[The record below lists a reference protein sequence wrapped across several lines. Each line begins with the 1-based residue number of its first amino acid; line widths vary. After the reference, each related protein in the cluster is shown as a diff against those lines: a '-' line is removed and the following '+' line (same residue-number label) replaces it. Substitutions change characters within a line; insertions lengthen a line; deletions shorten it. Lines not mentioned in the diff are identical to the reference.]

1 MGEKFRFRKEY
12 MKRIGILLIIGDI
25 TMIAFYFV
33 YQMSINKK
41 VEEEVNNYI
50 EETSIEEKI
59 NIENGDDVVEENKT
73 EQKEINYTAII
84 EIPKINL
91 KRGVVDSTKNFSS
104 INYAI
109 SIDKNSNYPN
119 ENGNFI
125 LYAHSGNSNI
135 AYFRNLNKV
144 NKNDSIYI
152 YYSGVKYEYKITNKY
167 TIEKTGTANVI
178 SSKDKKYLTLITCSQ
193 EQKNKQII
201 LVGNLTNEK
210 EY

>member
-1 MGEKFRFRKEY
+1 
-12 MKRIGILLIIGDI
+12 MKRLGVLLIIGAI
-25 TMIAFYFV
+25 SMVAFYCV

-41 VEEEVNNYI
+41 VEREVNNYI
-50 EETSIEEKI
+50 EETSIEEEI
-59 NIENGDDVVEENKT
+59 NIENSDDLVEENKT
-73 EQKEINYTAII
+73 EQREINYTAII

-109 SIDKNSNYPN
+109 SVDKNSNYPN

-178 SSKDKKYLTLITCSQ
+178 SSRDKRYITLITCSQ
-193 EQKNKQII
+193 EQKNKQIV

>member
-1 MGEKFRFRKEY
+1 
-12 MKRIGILLIIGDI
+12 MKRLGILLIIGAI
-25 TMIAFYFV
+25 SMVAFYFV

-41 VEEEVNNYI
+41 VEEVVNNYI

-109 SIDKNSNYPN
+109 SVDKNSNYPN

-167 TIEKTGTANVI
+167 TIEKKGTANVI
-178 SSKDKKYLTLITCSQ
+178 SSKDKRYITLITCSQ
-193 EQKNKQII
+193 EQKNKQIV
-201 LVGNLTNEK
+201 LVGNLMNEK

>member
-12 MKRIGILLIIGDI
+12 MKRIGILLIIGAI

>member
-1 MGEKFRFRKEY
+1 
-12 MKRIGILLIIGDI
+12 MKRLGVLLIIGAI
-25 TMIAFYFV
+25 SMVAFYCV

-41 VEEEVNNYI
+41 VEREVNNYI
-50 EETSIEEKI
+50 EETSIEEEI
-59 NIENGDDVVEENKT
+59 NIENSDDLVEENKT
-73 EQKEINYTAII
+73 EQREINYTAII

-109 SIDKNSNYPN
+109 SVDKNSNYPN

-167 TIEKTGTANVI
+167 TIEKTGIANVI
-178 SSKDKKYLTLITCSQ
+178 SSRDKRYITLITCSQ
-193 EQKNKQII
+193 EQKNKQIV

>member
-1 MGEKFRFRKEY
+1 
-12 MKRIGILLIIGDI
+12 MKRIGILLIIGAI